1 MYHVSAELC
10 GSHGG
15 EVGGAGVVF
24 AASYY
29 CYAAHLSY
37 GERSERYRGGTME
50 GYLCGICRA

>member
-1 MYHVSAELC
+1 MYHVGAELSR
-10 GSHGG
+10 SHGG
-15 EVGGAGVVF
+15 EVRGAGVVF

-37 GERSERYRGGTME
+37 GEGLERYRGGMIE